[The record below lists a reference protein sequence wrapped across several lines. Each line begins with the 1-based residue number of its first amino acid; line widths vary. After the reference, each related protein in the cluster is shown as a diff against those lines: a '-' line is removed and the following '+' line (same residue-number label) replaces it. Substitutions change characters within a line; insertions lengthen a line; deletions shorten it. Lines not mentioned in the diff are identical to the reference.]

1 MDNKHTMKETFTLPI
16 LKFKKD
22 KSFSILKGLGYKFQR
37 MYASNY
43 MSWWKTPNEEEYGD
57 HIIVWKKNNDVE
69 LVDLYS
75 LSGLVALYLRDLDYE
90 KESES
95 LSLKNCT
102 GGFDKSDSWIN
113 VVINM
118 KTCEIERYEF
128 EKHDAPMVSH
138 ELRYAG
144 FSKEEIKEKM
154 REFHNTYRTKV
165 FKEEYVN
172 MVKDMWKDGFV
183 EIVNQE
189 RTRTI

>member
-1 MDNKHTMKETFTLPI
+1 MEIMSKTFTLPI

-43 MSWWKTPNEEEYGD
+43 MSWWKTANDEKYGD
-57 HIIVWKKNNDVE
+57 QIIVWKKNNLVE

-75 LSGLVALYLRDLDYE
+75 LSGIFALYLKDVDYE
-90 KESES
+90 KESEV

-102 GGFDKSDSWIN
+102 GGFDKSDSWLN
-113 VVINM
+113 VVVNI
-118 KTCEIERYEF
+118 KTCEIEEYDF
-128 EKHDAPMVSH
+128 EKHDAGMISS

-144 FSKEEIKEKM
+144 MPKEEIKVKM
-154 REFHNTYRTKV
+154 REFHNTYYVKV
-165 FKEEYVN
+165 LNEEYVN
-172 MVKDMWKDGFV
+172 MVKDMWNDGFV

-189 RTRTI
+189 RTRRE